1 MSYTNFKEINK
12 NRSHAMTTRFK
23 RLLKLRDIEFF
34 NIIVNDDDRTAFL
47 LIYDER
53 RPQKKG

>member
-1 MSYTNFKEINK
+1 
-12 NRSHAMTTRFK
+12 MTTRFK

-53 RPQKKG
+53 RPQKKA